1 MIDRHSPASAVIGVH
16 DAGNHLTQGDLCFER
31 GRVREALQHYDAVR
45 DTVRD
50 SSDSCE
56 LTAKIWRCGAM
67 LGEFERAWLETDLTE
82 KARREKRED
91 QTRLPLHL
99 RRVWTGASWDGKSV
113 LVSCYHGLG
122 DTLQFL
128 RYVTPL
134 RRGASRVCVQCQPTV
149 AELVRTID
157 GVDEVI
163 DLGSADFYSAKMDY
177 PWEVQFESMELP
189 YAFRTTL
196 QNLPARTPYIYVRR
210 ELQRAQRNRLHEFGF
225 DSRNFNVGLS
235 WSSGAWNRDRDIDL
249 QLFAPLAKIAGVK
262 LFGLQKGPAAVQS
275 EECRS
280 RFQIIDGEDGAT
292 CLLDTAATIPSFDLV
307 ISVDT
312 MMAHLAGALGQ
323 RVWTLLPFMP
333 DWRWMI
339 DRDDSPWYPT
349 MRLFRQRTP
358 GDWEGAIDRVCNELT
373 GLVKSKAGCAFT
385 RDNQWVPEARKPE
398 GTESRC

>member
-1 MIDRHSPASAVIGVH
+1 
-16 DAGNHLTQGDLCFER
+16 
-31 GRVREALQHYDAVR
+31 
-45 DTVRD
+45 
-50 SSDSCE
+50 
-56 LTAKIWRCGAM
+56 
-67 LGEFERAWLETDLTE
+67 
-82 KARREKRED
+82 
-91 QTRLPLHL
+91 
-99 RRVWTGASWDGKSV
+99 
-113 LVSCYHGLG
+113 
-122 DTLQFL
+122 
-128 RYVTPL
+128 
-134 RRGASRVCVQCQPTV
+134 
-149 AELVRTID
+149 
-157 GVDEVI
+157 
-163 DLGSADFYSAKMDY
+163 
-177 PWEVQFESMELP
+177 
-189 YAFRTTL
+189 
-196 QNLPARTPYIYVRR
+196 
-210 ELQRAQRNRLHEFGF
+210 
-225 DSRNFNVGLS
+225 
-235 WSSGAWNRDRDIDL
+235 L

-280 RFQIIDGEDGAT
+280 RFQIVDGEDGAT